1 MNEKKFFRVRLH
13 LNETEEVWE
22 KVIKARTKAIAACK
36 FIQYAIRN
44 EIHFDDVTVEEVES
58 C

>member
-1 MNEKKFFRVRLH
+1 MNDKKLFRVRLH
-13 LNETEEVWE
+13 LNETEEIWE

-44 EIHFDDVTVEEVES
+44 EIHFDDVTVEEDKK
-58 C
+58 